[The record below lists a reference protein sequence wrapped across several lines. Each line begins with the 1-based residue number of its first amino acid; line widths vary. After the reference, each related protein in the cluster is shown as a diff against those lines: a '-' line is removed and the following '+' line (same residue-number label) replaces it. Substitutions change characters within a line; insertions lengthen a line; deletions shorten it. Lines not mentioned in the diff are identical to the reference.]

1 MVTLLASICS
11 VYGVMSTDS
20 EVSSPPRQ
28 PARVAVNIKKA
39 RNRGVLLRMA
49 EPFVLSICSLAGFL
63 YVETHVVRKLS
74 EIKISE

>member
-1 MVTLLASICS
+1 

-49 EPFVLSICSLAGFL
+49 KLIVLNISSLLDSCTSKPMSSGRIL
-63 YVETHVVRKLS
+63 E
-74 EIKISE
+74 

>member
-1 MVTLLASICS
+1 MLVRRSLMVTLFASICS

-20 EVSSPPRQ
+20 EVSSPPIQ

-49 EPFVLSICSLAGFL
+49 RLLVLSISSLGEFL
-63 YVETHVVRKLS
+63 
-74 EIKISE
+74 

>member
-1 MVTLLASICS
+1 MLVRRSLIVTLFASICS

-49 EPFVLSICSLAGFL
+49 KLLVMSISSLGGFL
-63 YVETHVVRKLS
+63 
-74 EIKISE
+74 